1 MTISVVLIPFDESKP
16 LEKHQ
21 VSWDEDNES
30 FQSSIKAL
38 LGDTDFLETP
48 LLRPRESVAG
58 LYAYYNVPDT
68 LTEREANVRATRLSM
83 ACGLLSRRFWGTV
96 LLVRSFGGRWEDLPV
111 DSIEGA
117 CLVSPDLRPIVQ
129 EELANEMGREA
140 KLIPDWLAGAAQQN
154 YHDKAA
160 LALVASAMN
169 VDESSDEEDDDESQH
184 DESDPSSPEKHTTK
198 REALSSEF
206 VAKSPLCLQ
215 CRGLSSDLCQDCEG
229 AFFCTAPRSCRT
241 VGWSHS
247 CLCRT
252 WKLYSRHRK
261 ELSAFGFFGDWH
273 AALMGRDFQTQER
286 PYELFLK
293 SLGIDRD
300 CTSWWRTE
308 MDGWAGGQSQ
318 SATMVDASVRRS
330 YEDGFAPISGIP
342 CERRVT
348 QEDLQRCGLGER
360 NSVGLLVLSSWRDY
374 YRLRGIPDSS
384 PISLLCTFPL
394 TIYYA
399 LERYGEVPVTVAR
412 MLKRPLRV
420 HIVGAEKEMNF
431 LDLFKEVS
439 YLLPE
444 DLEVSEKLFGTFS

>member
-1 MTISVVLIPFDESKP
+1 
-16 LEKHQ
+16 
-21 VSWDEDNES
+21 
-30 FQSSIKAL
+30 
-38 LGDTDFLETP
+38 
-48 LLRPRESVAG
+48 
-58 LYAYYNVPDT
+58 
-68 LTEREANVRATRLSM
+68 
-83 ACGLLSRRFWGTV
+83 
-96 LLVRSFGGRWEDLPV
+96 
-111 DSIEGA
+111 
-117 CLVSPDLRPIVQ
+117 
-129 EELANEMGREA
+129 
-140 KLIPDWLAGAAQQN
+140 
-154 YHDKAA
+154 
-160 LALVASAMN
+160 
-169 VDESSDEEDDDESQH
+169 
-184 DESDPSSPEKHTTK
+184 
-198 REALSSEF
+198 
-206 VAKSPLCLQ
+206 
-215 CRGLSSDLCQDCEG
+215 
-229 AFFCTAPRSCRT
+229 
-241 VGWSHS
+241 
-247 CLCRT
+247 
-252 WKLYSRHRK
+252 
-261 ELSAFGFFGDWH
+261 
-273 AALMGRDFQTQER
+273 MGRDFQTQER